1 MLGLLEQGTKNR
13 HIGETRMNR
22 ESSRSHCVLVAT
34 LRADRRRGGVHN
46 TLTSR
51 LNLVDL
57 AGSEQQKASGAVGE
71 RLREAS
77 NINKS
82 LSILGRVINSL
93 AQQTRARGALHVP
106 YRDSKLTF
114 LLQVSPFQHLP
125 SPTPP
130 FHESLESAP
139 ARTLSRALYDVSC
152 PYLHG
157 LHACAMTAVYRM
169 SCKCKSFTSHI
180 MSTCAGRKVGQRALA
195 ACVGSV

>member
-1 MLGLLEQGTKNR
+1 MAAVADVLELLEQGTKNR

-34 LRADRRRGGVHN
+34 LRAERRHGGVRN
-46 TLTSR
+46 ILSSR

-57 AGSEQQKASGAVGE
+57 AGSEQQKTSGAVGE

-93 AQQTRARGALHVP
+93 AHQHKAPRSAQHIP

-114 LLQVSPFQHLP
+114 LLQVRADGRACGFVHDVRVACPRDDGVCTTERS
-125 SPTPP
+125 
-130 FHESLESAP
+130 SA
-139 ARTLSRALYDVSC
+139 
-152 PYLHG
+152 
-157 LHACAMTAVYRM
+157 
-169 SCKCKSFTSHI
+169 
-180 MSTCAGRKVGQRALA
+180 
-195 ACVGSV
+195 

>member
-1 MLGLLEQGTKNR
+1 MRLQRAAGQQGPRQQRPRVRAVADVLELLEQGTKNR

-34 LRADRRRGGVHN
+34 LRAERRRGGVHN

-57 AGSEQQKASGAVGE
+57 AGSEQQKASGAIGE

-93 AQQTRARGALHVP
+93 AQQQKAPRTAQHIP

-114 LLQVSPFQHLP
+114 LLQVRRRPCRLP
-125 SPTPP
+125 
-130 FHESLESAP
+130 
-139 ARTLSRALYDVSC
+139 
-152 PYLHG
+152 
-157 LHACAMTAVYRM
+157 ACRW
-169 SCKCKSFTSHI
+169 C
-180 MSTCAGRKVGQRALA
+180 
-195 ACVGSV
+195 